1 MIGWRV
7 DIVIDNGEAS
17 ADGMEAYLTTG
28 ASGSFAE
35 RFNGYINISLL
46 LIISQLSSRN

>member
-7 DIVIDNGEAS
+7 DIVIDNGEAT

-35 RFNGYINISLL
+35 RFNGYINNPLSSLFP
-46 LIISQLSSRN
+46 SYSSRN